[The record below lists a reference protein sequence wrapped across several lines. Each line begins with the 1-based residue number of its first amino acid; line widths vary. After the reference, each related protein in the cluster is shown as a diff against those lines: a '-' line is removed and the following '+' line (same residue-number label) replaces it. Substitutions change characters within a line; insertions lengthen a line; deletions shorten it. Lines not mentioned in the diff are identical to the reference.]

1 MKLIKNFFLFQ
12 KIQNKFEVIFYSEGS
27 HDTIYFEDLIKKL
40 DTNYNIKILILTSNE
55 KDICFN
61 LNSKNVESIFIGDG
75 FFRTLIYYLINTKLF
90 VTSLPDLQTY
100 FLKRSKISNTKYIY
114 LFHAAS
120 STNAAYNK
128 GAFDNYDYIFC
139 RGQHHVDEILE
150 NENLNNLKKKILFK
164 HGCPIFDKMSVNLV
178 KLDKKPKKI
187 LLAPSWNNKN
197 ELIDLD
203 IENLIE
209 ILIKKDLEVTLRFHP
224 MTLKRKKRK
233 VDELIKK
240 YDKLDKVDF
249 SLSVQNKK
257 QLYDNDILITDWSG
271 IAQEFSIMLGKPVIF
286 LDIPKKIMNQDYE
299 KFLNKAVEIS
309 YRNKIGYIFKLDEFD
324 KLANFIKN
332 DQFLN
337 KFNLEKIENIK
348 KVRHEIFFNHGKS
361 TEYASN
367 YIKDILKNV

>member
-61 LNSKNVESIFIGDG
+61 LKSKNVESIFIGDG

-150 NENLNNLKKKILFK
+150 NENLNNLKKK
-164 HGCPIFDKMSVNLV
+164 
-178 KLDKKPKKI
+178 
-187 LLAPSWNNKN
+187 
-197 ELIDLD
+197 
-203 IENLIE
+203 
-209 ILIKKDLEVTLRFHP
+209 
-224 MTLKRKKRK
+224 
-233 VDELIKK
+233 
-240 YDKLDKVDF
+240 
-249 SLSVQNKK
+249 
-257 QLYDNDILITDWSG
+257 
-271 IAQEFSIMLGKPVIF
+271 
-286 LDIPKKIMNQDYE
+286 
-299 KFLNKAVEIS
+299 
-309 YRNKIGYIFKLDEFD
+309 
-324 KLANFIKN
+324 
-332 DQFLN
+332 
-337 KFNLEKIENIK
+337 NI
-348 KVRHEIFFNHGKS
+348 V
-361 TEYASN
+361 
-367 YIKDILKNV
+367 

>member
-197 ELIDLD
+197 ELIDLN

-209 ILIKKDLEVTLRFHP
+209 ILIKNDLEVTLRFHP